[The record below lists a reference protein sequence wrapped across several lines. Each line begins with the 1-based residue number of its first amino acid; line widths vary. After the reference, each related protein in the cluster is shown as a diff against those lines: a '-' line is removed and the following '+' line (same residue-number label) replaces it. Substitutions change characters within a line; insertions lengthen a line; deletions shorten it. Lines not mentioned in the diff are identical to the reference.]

1 MTVPT
6 NHRAVFEYGLPKI
19 FTVSV
24 VEAADNCNSDKIG
37 PKSFPVILRLVWGLG
52 EAK

>member
-1 MTVPT
+1 MLVCGK
-6 NHRAVFEYGLPKI
+6 FLPI
-19 FTVSV
+19 SV
-24 VEAADNCNSDKIG
+24 VEAADNFNSDKIG